1 MAKYLF
7 YNVHSPVKLTADGRT
22 VVLNFG
28 TLFKVEKIEGRWFV
42 VTGGTRFPI
51 KPEYVPELQ
60 RRSTAAKPSAEF
72 KAEDTQFDKLAHR
85 FERHALTQASR
96 LAKDVE
102 HDIRRGV
109 AYAKFYQHEPF
120 GSVLCV
126 LAVNSSRVLAAI
138 YDPAKTDL
146 SAWPFRVRLWQAFDR
161 LCLRLKQSESLKV
174 DKPTNMRAV
183 VANITLPWGEAFSGQ
198 ILYRSANWR

>member
-51 KPEYVPELQ
+51 KPAYVPELQ
-60 RRSTAAKPSAEF
+60 RRSIAAKPNDQF
-72 KAEDTQFDKLAHR
+72 KAEDSQFDTLAHK
-85 FERHALTQASR
+85 FERLATTQASR
-96 LAKDVE
+96 LSKDVE

-109 AYAKFYQHEPF
+109 AYAKFVQQEPF
-120 GSVLCV
+120 GSVTCV
-126 LAVNSSRVLAAI
+126 LAVNGSRVIAAL
-138 YDPAKTDL
+138 YDPTKTDL
-146 SAWPFRVRLWQAFDR
+146 SVWPFRVRMWQALDR
-161 LCLRLKQSESLKV
+161 LCLRLKQSEGLSV

>member
-7 YNVHSPVKLTADGRT
+7 YNVHSPAKLTAEGRT

-60 RRSTAAKPSAEF
+60 RRSKAAKPSADF
-72 KAEDTQFDKLAHR
+72 KAEDSGFDQLAHK
-85 FERHALTQASR
+85 FERHALAQAKR
-96 LAKDVE
+96 LSKDVE
-102 HDIRRGV
+102 SDIRRGV
-109 AYAKFYQHEPF
+109 AYAKFVKQEPF
-120 GSVLCV
+120 GSVTCL
-126 LAVNSSRVLAAI
+126 LAVNSSRVVASI
-138 YDPAKTDL
+138 YDPTKTDL
-146 SAWPFRVRLWQAFDR
+146 GSWAFKPQLWQAFDR
-161 LCLRLKQSESLKV
+161 LCLRLRQTEGLDV
-174 DKPTNMRAV
+174 DKPANMRAA
-183 VANITLPWGEAFSGQ
+183 VANITLPWGQAFSGQ